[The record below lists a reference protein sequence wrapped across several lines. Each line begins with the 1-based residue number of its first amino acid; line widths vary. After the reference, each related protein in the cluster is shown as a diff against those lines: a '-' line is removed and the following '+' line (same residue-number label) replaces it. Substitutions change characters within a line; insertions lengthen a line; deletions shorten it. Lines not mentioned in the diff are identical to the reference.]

1 MKKKIL
7 YTLFALIAFAGC
19 SKNPQSADDSGN
31 DILRITAVTLS
42 QSICDAGSYVRI
54 SMEYS
59 YDGMNDVSIHW
70 ESDGGRIIETYNPK
84 IVYWLAPNIS
94 GIYRITVTAT
104 DGEYVTQSHITIQ
117 VLGGQG
123 D

>member
-1 MKKKIL
+1 MKKKFLYIL
-7 YTLFALIAFAGC
+7 FVLSAFAGC
-19 SKNPQSADDSGN
+19 SKNPQSADDSEN

-59 YDGMNDVSIHW
+59 YDGAKAVSIDW
-70 ESDGGRIIETYNPK
+70 EPDGGRIIETYNPQ
-84 IVYWLAPNIS
+84 IIYWLAPNTS
-94 GIYRITVTAT
+94 GIYRITITVT
-104 DGEYVTQSHITIQ
+104 DSEYTAHSHITIQ